1 MMTRPAVQP
10 PRERAVSL
18 AGRAKLSSPG
28 DGDQLRGGAAS
39 PTRKMIEPARQVGY
53 GAGPM
58 GRGGIVGLVVMGVA
72 LVGCGATQLTESRT
86 LSVRSVGDPNFKA
99 ALFPREP
106 SHLDIR
112 RPGRPSSEPVAVA
125 DGETA
130 RVFAA
135 PPAAADASLVPVGKA
150 VEPAGPGRRLTETQ
164 GSTTPSG
171 PVNIYANTM
180 APELSAAVADMPVRV
195 YVPNSDAA
203 SVSVIDPS
211 TMRIVD
217 RFNVGVRPHHVT
229 PSWDL
234 TELYVNNTEG
244 NSLTVIDPRSGRPIR
259 TIPVTDPYNLYFT
272 PDGSKA
278 IVVAERCQRLDFY
291 NPEDWT
297 FLKSVSIPW
306 PGVDHADFSADG
318 RYFFA
323 STEFSGQVVKVD
335 TETMTLVGRGSVGS
349 LPIDVKMSPDGTVLY
364 VANQGRHGVSLVD
377 PETMAEIGFLRTGTG
392 AHGLNVSRDAATLFV
407 SNRMEGTISV
417 IDFATRAVRQ
427 TWRVGG
433 SPDMIQVSADG
444 RQLWV
449 SNRFHGSVSVIATT
463 NGGVLATIPT
473 GAGAHGVSLFPQP
486 GRYAVGHNGVY
497 R

>member
-1 MMTRPAVQP
+1 
-10 PRERAVSL
+10 
-18 AGRAKLSSPG
+18 
-28 DGDQLRGGAAS
+28 
-39 PTRKMIEPARQVGY
+39 
-53 GAGPM
+53 M
-58 GRGGIVGLVVMGVA
+58 GLVVVGLVLG
-72 LVGCGATQLTESRT
+72 GCGAATLTESG
-86 LSVRSVGDPNFKA
+86 VIAAGPAPEAEVHA
-99 ALFPREP
+99 ALSPPPLAVGGFRPPAGLRVEP
-106 SHLDIR
+106 A
-112 RPGRPSSEPVAVA
+112 AVA

-130 RVFAA
+130 VEMAAA
-135 PPAAADASLVPVGKA
+135 PPIVPEVPA
-150 VEPAGPGRRLTETQ
+150 VRLGPSMPPPAGPAWPTTEAQ
-164 GSTTPSG
+164 QVAVNPG
-171 PVNIYANTM
+171 PVNIYAHTLTTQ
-180 APELSAAVADMPVRV
+180 LSPVVADVPLRV

-203 SVSVIDPS
+203 SVSVIDPA
-211 TMRIVD
+211 TMRVVD

-244 NSLTVIDPRSGRPIR
+244 NSLTVIDPRTGRPTR
-259 TIPVTDPYNLYFT
+259 TIPITDPYNLYFT
-272 PDGSKA
+272 PDGAKA
-278 IVVAERCQRLDFY
+278 IVVAERFQRLDFY
-291 NPEDWT
+291 DANDWT

-335 TETMTLVGRGSVGS
+335 TETMALVGRGSVGS

-392 AHGLNVSRDAATLFV
+392 AHGLNVSRDTATLFV

-417 IDFATRAVRQ
+417 IDFATRSVRQ

-444 RQLWV
+444 SQLWV
-449 SNRFHGSVSVIATT
+449 SNRFHGSVSVIDTT
-463 NGGVLATIPT
+463 NGRVIATIPT
-473 GAGAHGVSLFPQP
+473 GAGAHGVSMFPQP
-486 GRYAVGHNGVY
+486 GRFNIGHNGVY

>member
-1 MMTRPAVQP
+1 MT
-10 PRERAVSL
+10 
-18 AGRAKLSSPG
+18 
-28 DGDQLRGGAAS
+28 
-39 PTRKMIEPARQVGY
+39 PTT
-53 GAGPM
+53 
-58 GRGGIVGLVVMGVA
+58 IVGLVYTSLVLAGCGVA
-72 LVGCGATQLTESRT
+72 TLTETSAGPVQPAPVPAT
-86 LSVRSVGDPNFKA
+86 ETALAPPQAPFPVGLRA
-99 ALFPREP
+99 A
-106 SHLDIR
+106 
-112 RPGRPSSEPVAVA
+112 RPLGEILPEQVPVA

-130 RVFAA
+130 IEPSASRSVAEPTIVRLGPSVPTTED
-135 PPAAADASLVPVGKA
+135 PPAAVPA
-150 VEPAGPGRRLTETQ
+150 
-164 GSTTPSG
+164 G
-171 PVNIYANTM
+171 PVNIYAYTM
-180 APELSAAVADMPVRV
+180 APELSPAVAGVPLRV

-203 SVSVIDPS
+203 SVSVIDPK
-211 TMRIVD
+211 TLRVVD
-217 RFNVGVRPHHVT
+217 RFKVGTRPHHVT

-234 TELYVNNTEG
+234 TKLYVNNTEG
-244 NSLTVIDPRSGRPIR
+244 NTLTEIDPMTGRPTR
-259 TIPVTDPYNLYFT
+259 DIPITDPYNLYFT
-272 PDGSKA
+272 PDGTKA
-278 IVVAERCQRLDFY
+278 IVVAERYMRLDFY
-291 NPEDWT
+291 NPDDWS
-297 FLKSVSIPW
+297 FIKSVGIPW

-335 TETMTLVGRGSVGS
+335 TQEMALVGRGTVGS

-417 IDFATRAVRQ
+417 IDFATRSVRQ

-444 RQLWV
+444 ARLWV
-449 SNRFHGSVSVIATT
+449 SNRFHGSVSVIDTT
-463 NGGVLATIPT
+463 DGRVIATIPT

-486 GRYAVGHNGVY
+486 GRYSVGHNGVY

>member
-1 MMTRPAVQP
+1 MR
-10 PRERAVSL
+10 RAPV
-18 AGRAKLSSPG
+18 
-28 DGDQLRGGAAS
+28 
-39 PTRKMIEPARQVGY
+39 
-53 GAGPM
+53 
-58 GRGGIVGLVVMGVA
+58 VGLVVMGLA
-72 LVGCGATQLTESRT
+72 LAGCGAATLTESGG
-86 LSVRSVGDPNFKA
+86 LSIQSARDPGLRA
-99 ALFPREP
+99 ALTPPEPRFA
-106 SHLDIR
+106 SL
-112 RPGRPSSEPVAVA
+112 RPPVTTVPVNPVPVA

-130 RVFAA
+130 VVKAA
-135 PPAAADASLVPVGKA
+135 PPPPNDAALARLGPSMPR
-150 VEPAGPGRRLTETQ
+150 PAGPGWPAAETEEQ
-164 GSTTPSG
+164 AAAGPG
-171 PVNIYANTM
+171 PVNIYSHTT
-180 APELSAAVADMPVRV
+180 APHLSPAVADVPLRV

-203 SVSVIDPS
+203 SVSVIDPVS
-211 TMRIVD
+211 LRVVD

-234 TELYVNNTEG
+234 TKLYVNNTEG
-244 NSLTVIDPRSGRPIR
+244 NSLTVIDPRSGRPTG
-259 TIPVTDPYNLYFT
+259 TIPITDPYNLYFT

-278 IVVAERCQRLDFY
+278 IVVAERYQRLDFY
-291 NPEDWT
+291 SAADWT

-335 TETMTLVGRGSVGS
+335 TETMTLAGRGSVGS
-349 LPIDVKMSPDGTVLY
+349 LPIDVKMSPDGKVLY
-364 VANQGRHGVSLVD
+364 VANQGRNGVSLVD
-377 PETMAEIGFLRTGTG
+377 PETLAEIAFLYTGIG

-417 IDFATRAVRQ
+417 IDFATRAVRE

-444 RQLWV
+444 TRLWV
-449 SNRFHGSVSVIATT
+449 SNRFHGSVSVIDTT
-463 NGGVLATIPT
+463 TGTVIATIPT

-486 GRYAVGHNGVY
+486 GRYSVGHNGVY